1 MELRYIFI
9 IILFLKFTLSFSQD
23 VNFVK
28 DSLKV
33 DYLNKSGFDIRL
45 TNPDKTLAFGKRA
58 LNLARNAEYQNG
70 LAEAYRIIGIGYY
83 YRDRTDSAMSNYLLS
98 LSAFKKTHNIIGQAR
113 VYNNIGNL
121 YREIDFNEGL
131 KYFHKSLDLATKA
144 NITDLIGSTYVNIG
158 IIYSRKNLNAQA
170 LANFDKSLE
179 IFEKLNNQIGIINSL
194 QNKGVVYHELK
205 HILKAEEIL
214 LEAKR
219 RAKEQN
225 LSKVIAS
232 VNLTLVDIYLFRKDY
247 EKAEAARNEGVLYSK
262 LLKNKKMEHDYL
274 LLSYQLE
281 NKRENYKQ
289 ALHYLKT
296 AYTLDSTAFNNVE
309 SDKIG
314 LLDAQF
320 KSLQKEQESRIII
333 EREKTNKILFI
344 AAIIVSVLALIV
356 IFLLVNDV
364 KKKNKTNKQLNILNE
379 EVSLQKEILNQVN
392 HNLEQIIDERTK
404 DLKVKNRKLSEY
416 SSHLSHHI
424 RGPVS
429 TMKGLM
435 MLEKEALID
444 DHEFIHE
451 MGKCVD
457 EIDERII
464 NMNDNLNNLSESG
477 LIPKLSERE
486 NEV

>member
-1 MELRYIFI
+1 MQLRYIFI
-9 IILFLKFTLSFSQD
+9 IILFLKSSTIFAQD
-23 VNFVK
+23 ENFVK

-33 DYLNKSGFDIRL
+33 DHFNKAGFEIRL
-45 TNPDKTLAFGKRA
+45 TNPEKTLAFGKTA
-58 LNLARNAEYQNG
+58 LKVAEKAEYQNG

-83 YRDRTDSAMSNYLLS
+83 YRDRTDSAMTNYLLS
-98 LSAFKKTHNIIGQAR
+98 LSAFKQNNNIIGQAR

-121 YREIDFNEGL
+121 YREIDHNEGL
-131 KYFHKSLDLATKA
+131 KYFQKSLKLAEEA

-158 IIYSRKNLNAQA
+158 IIYFRKELFSQA
-170 LANFDKSLE
+170 LVNFDRGLE
-179 IFEKLNNQIGIINSL
+179 IFQKLDNQIGIINSL
-194 QNKGVVYHELK
+194 QNKGVVYYELK
-205 HILKAEEIL
+205 HSRKAEEIL

-232 VNLTLVDIYLFRKDY
+232 IDLTLVDIYISQKDF
-247 EKAEAARNEGVLYSK
+247 EKAESARNEGLLYSR
-262 LLKNKKMEHDYL
+262 LLKNKKLEKDYL

-281 NKRENYKQ
+281 ATRKNYKE

-296 AYTLDSTAFNNVE
+296 VYTLDSAAFNNVE

-333 EREKTNKILFI
+333 EREKTNKVLLI
-344 AAIIVSVLALIV
+344 AAIIVSILAFIV
-356 IFLLVNDV
+356 IFLLFNDV
-364 KKKNKTNKQLNILNE
+364 KKKNKTNKQLNTLNE
-379 EVSLQKEILNQVN
+379 EISLQKELLNEVN

-404 DLKVKNRKLSEY
+404 DLRIKNRKLSEY

-424 RGPVS
+424 RGPVA
-429 TMKGLM
+429 TMKGLL
-435 MLEKEALID
+435 MLEKEALIED
-444 DHEFIHE
+444 KEFIYE
-451 MGKCVD
+451 MDKCVN
-457 EIDERII
+457 EIDERIV